1 MRPKALALKAH
12 GEGHNRARRVGEG
25 AQASSHASS
34 VGWGLP
40 WQQIF
45 AAPAESTPSARSS
58 DHRPRALSAEEL
70 ITG

>member
-1 MRPKALALKAH
+1 MKPKALAPKAH
-12 GEGHNRARRVGEG
+12 GEGHNRARRAGER
-25 AQASSHASS
+25 AQALSHTSS

-45 AAPAESTPSARSS
+45 TAPAESTSSARRS